1 MAETLTK
8 QEQDKLLD
16 QIKAARI
23 ASKRMA
29 ILGEIDK
36 NQALGLIEREL
47 LESVEEIVSANK
59 LDLEEARKNNT
70 SAANIDRLTLN
81 AQRIQGMAKGI
92 RNIINIKEEIG
103 RVEEGWTHPKGMRIS
118 KVRVP
123 LGVIGIIYEARP
135 NVTTDAIALA
145 IKSGNGLVL
154 RGSCHA
160 WNSNLA
166 IMAVVERALKQ
177 TNVPYEGIQ
186 FLQCKARESAK
197 LMLSAKEYIDLV
209 IPRGGEE
216 LNHFVTANSLIPVL
230 GAGGGTCHTYIDET
244 ADLAKAIEIAY
255 NAKVQRPSVCNSCE
269 TILVHKNIAKQTLTK
284 LAARLREAN
293 VELIGDEQ
301 VQALVAGVQAAT
313 EEDWAKE
320 YLDLKVAIKVVDSL
334 EDAVDHINHYSTA
347 HSDSIITENMANAEY
362 FKRNIDSACVYV
374 NVSTRFTDGEE
385 FGFGA
390 EMGISTQKMHARGP
404 IGLRELC
411 TYKYIIEGEG
421 QTR

>member
-1 MAETLTK
+1 MVETLTK
-8 QEQDKLLD
+8 QEQDKLLG
-16 QIKAARI
+16 QIKAARL
-23 ASKRMA
+23 AARKMA
-29 ILGEIDK
+29 VLGENAK
-36 NQALGLIEREL
+36 NQALELIEREL
-47 LESVEEIVSANK
+47 LESVEEIITANK
-59 LDLEEARKNNT
+59 LDLAEATKNKT
-70 SAANIDRLTLN
+70 SAANMDRLTLT
-81 AQRIQGMAKGI
+81 AQRIAGMAKGI

-103 RVEEGWTHPKGMRIS
+103 RVEEGWAHPKGMRIS

-177 TNVPYEGIQ
+177 TTVPHEGIQ

-197 LMLSAKEYIDLV
+197 LMLAAKEYIDLV

-216 LNHFVTANSLIPVL
+216 LNHFVTENSLIPVL
-230 GAGGGTCHTYIDET
+230 GAGGGTCHTYIDES
-244 ADLAKAIEIAY
+244 ADIAKAIEISY

-269 TILVHKNIAKQTLTK
+269 TILVHKNIAAKALPK
-284 LAARLREAN
+284 LATRLREAS

-301 VQALVAGVQAAT
+301 VQALVTGVKAAT

-320 YLDLKVAIKVVDSL
+320 YLDLKVTLKVVD
-334 EDAVDHINHYSTA
+334 DVQAAVEHINHYSTA
-347 HSDSIITENMANAEY
+347 HSECIVTENMENAEY
-362 FKRNIDSACVYV
+362 FKRNVDSACVYV

-421 QTR
+421 QIR

>member
-1 MAETLTK
+1 MVETLTK
-8 QEQDKLLD
+8 QEQEKLIA
-16 QIKAARI
+16 QIKSAKQYSRQ
-23 ASKRMA
+23 MA
-29 ILGEIDK
+29 VLGEAAK

-47 LESVEEIVSANK
+47 LESVEEIIAANK
-59 LDLEEARKNNT
+59 LDLEEAKKKDT
-70 SAANIDRLTLN
+70 SAANKDRLTLN
-81 AQRIQGMAKGI
+81 AQRIAGMARGV

-103 RVEEGWTHPKGMRIS
+103 RVEEGWLHPKGMRIS

-177 TNVPYEGIQ
+177 TTVPAGAIQ

-230 GAGGGTCHTYIDET
+230 GAGGGTCHTYIDES
-244 ADLAKAIEIAY
+244 ADIAKAIEICY

-269 TILVHKNIAKQTLTK
+269 TILVHKNIAASVLPK
-284 LAARLREAN
+284 LAERLREAN
-293 VELIGDEQ
+293 VEIIADTE
-301 VQALVAGVQAAT
+301 VAKHVAGTTAAT

-320 YLDLKVAIKVVDSL
+320 YLDLKVAVKIVDSL
-334 EDAVDHINHYSTA
+334 EDAIEHINHYSTA
-347 HSDSIITENMANAEY
+347 HSECIVTENMANAEH
-362 FKRNIDSACVYV
+362 FKQHIDSACVYV

-385 FGFGA
+385 FDFGA

-421 QTR
+421 QIR

>member
-1 MAETLTK
+1 MVETLTK
-8 QEQDKLLD
+8 QEQEKLIA
-16 QIKAARI
+16 QIKAAKVFSRQ
-23 ASKRMA
+23 MA
-29 ILGEIDK
+29 ALGENTK
-36 NQALGLIEREL
+36 NQALELIEREL
-47 LESVEEIVSANK
+47 LESVDEIIAANTK
-59 LDLEEARKNNT
+59 DLAEATKNNT
-70 SAANIDRLTLN
+70 SVANIDRLTLN
-81 AQRIQGMAKGI
+81 AKRIQAMAQGI

-103 RVEEGWTHPKGMRIS
+103 RVEEGWQHPKGMRIS

-145 IKSGNGLVL
+145 LKSGNGLVL

-160 WNSNLA
+160 WHSNLA

-177 TNVPYEGIQ
+177 TSVPSEGLQ

-197 LMLSAKEYIDLV
+197 LMLAAKEYIDLV

-216 LNHFVTANSLIPVL
+216 LNRFVIDNSLIPVL

-244 ADLAKAIEIAY
+244 ANLANAIEICY

-269 TILVHKNIAKQTLTK
+269 TILIHKNIAAAVLPK
-284 LAARLREAN
+284 LALRLREAK

-301 VQALVAGVQAAT
+301 VTKLVSGVTAAT

-320 YLDLKVAIKVVDSL
+320 YLDLKVAIKVVDNL
-334 EDAVDHINHYSTA
+334 EDAVEHINHYSTA
-347 HSDSIITENMANAEY
+347 HSECIVTENMANAEY
-362 FKRNIDSACVYV
+362 FKQHIDSACVYI

>member
-1 MAETLTK
+1 MVETLTQ
-8 QEQDKLLD
+8 QEQEKLLS
-16 QIKAARI
+16 QIKAAKAFSRQL
-23 ASKRMA
+23 AV
-29 ILGEIDK
+29 LGETAK
-36 NQALGLIEREL
+36 NQALELIEREL
-47 LESVEEIVSANK
+47 LESVEEVIAANK

-70 SAANIDRLTLN
+70 CAANMDRLTLN
-81 AQRIQGMAKGI
+81 EQRIQGMAKGI
-92 RNIINIKEEIG
+92 RNIINIKEEIS
-103 RVEEGWTHPKGMRIS
+103 RVEEGWKHPKGMRIS

-160 WNSNLA
+160 WHSNLA

-177 TNVPYEGIQ
+177 TTVPYEGIQ

-216 LNHFVTANSLIPVL
+216 LNHFVTQNSLIPVL
-230 GAGGGTCHTYIDET
+230 GAGGGTCHTFIDET
-244 ADLAKAIEIAY
+244 ADITKAIEICY

-269 TILVHKNIAKQTLTK
+269 TILVHKNIAAKTLPR
-284 LAARLREAN
+284 LAERLREAK
-293 VELIGDEQ
+293 VELIADEQ
-301 VQALVAGVQAAT
+301 VAKYVSGTTAAT
-313 EEDWAKE
+313 EADWSKE
-320 YLDLKVAIKVVDSL
+320 YLDLKVAIKVIDSL
-334 EDAVDHINHYSTA
+334 EAAVEHINHYSTA
-347 HSDSIITENMANAEY
+347 HSECIVTQDMVNAEY
-362 FKRNIDSACVYV
+362 FKQHIDSACVYI

-421 QTR
+421 QVR